1 MCDRPRLRVSKHE
14 QEESMEQL
22 VDLGLFLGGLGV
34 FFVGIGVLYGVSV
47 WEKK

>member
-1 MCDRPRLRVSKHE
+1 
-14 QEESMEQL
+14 MEQL

-47 WEKK
+47 GIRSRAVAGRP

>member
-1 MCDRPRLRVSKHE
+1 MGDSSILRSSRDE
-14 QEESMEQL
+14 QEKNMEQL

-47 WEKK
+47 WDKK